1 MGEPGRHASEVD
13 LRLALVRHRYGGRL
27 SPEQIDDLRRA
38 VEAIV
43 EQAAALGTVRL
54 ANSDEPLARFEPFL
68 ADE

>member
-27 SPEQIDDLRRA
+27 GPEQIDDLRRA

-54 ANSDEPLARFEPFL
+54 ANSDEPLARFEPFR

>member
-13 LRLALVRHRYGGRL
+13 LRLALVRHRYGERL

-43 EQAAALGTVRL
+43 EQVAALGTVRL
-54 ANSDEPLARFEPFL
+54 ANSDEPLSRFEPFR